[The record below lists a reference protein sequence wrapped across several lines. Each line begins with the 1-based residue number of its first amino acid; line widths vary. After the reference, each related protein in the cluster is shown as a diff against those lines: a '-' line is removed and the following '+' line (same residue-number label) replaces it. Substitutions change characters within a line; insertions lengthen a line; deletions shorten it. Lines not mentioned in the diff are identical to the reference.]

1 MLVGAW
7 VGSTYK
13 LHSLF
18 FSYLVSRRCNM
29 ELYIFK
35 HDVVVCICYGTI
47 AMHNVVV
54 CCWQSVILMCCMLE
68 VFALLERSWWN

>member
-1 MLVGAW
+1 
-7 VGSTYK
+7 
-13 LHSLF
+13 
-18 FSYLVSRRCNM
+18 M

-47 AMHNVVV
+47 AMHDVVV

-68 VFALLERSWWN
+68 VFALLEELFVKLNIVWGFPYLGT